1 MHLTQHQD
9 LDCLHINRLPNRS
22 TMVPYPD
29 KASAMAGDR
38 AASPYFFSL
47 NGTWDFALLSG
58 PHDIP
63 DDLSSYDDFS
73 TIRVPGCWQMQGYGR
88 PQYANVNYP
97 IPYDPPYVPDQ
108 TPVGFYRRTFEL
120 PDQFAGRQTRIRFEG
135 VDSCYYVFL
144 NGHMI
149 GFSKVPH
156 MPAEFDLAGQLKPGK
171 NLLHV
176 LVFQWSDGTYLEDQD
191 KWRHSGIF
199 RDVMLLSFAQTAILD
214 VVASTSL
221 DSDMETGLFQL
232 EVRAQNAKSVQLVL
246 LDSGETILETSV
258 MVKDGLAAYKL
269 GLPRV
274 KRWTAETPHLYDLVA
289 LVDGQAEHQRLGFR
303 RVDIRQGVL
312 MINGVPVKLKGA
324 NRHDTHTLLGS
335 YTPCDSML
343 HDVLNMKRF
352 NMNCVRTSHYPPDPR
367 FLSLCDEYGLY
378 VVDEA
383 DLECHGVVFIGPSD
397 LIAGDPRWE
406 KQFVDRA
413 VRMVERDRNHASII
427 FWSLGNES
435 GYGVNHE
442 KMARAIR
449 LMDPSRPIH
458 YEQDL
463 EAKTADIYSQMYTS
477 IPKCLEIVRKKDDK
491 PFFLCEYAHAM
502 GQGPGNLEDYWQ
514 LIYKYPRFIGGCVW
528 ELVDHGITAKAPD
541 GSGDY
546 YAYGGDFGEY
556 PHDGNFCVDAL
567 CYPDRS
573 PHTGLIEYGHVL
585 RPVRAKLRD
594 ETSGKVTLY
603 NCLSFTDLNA
613 YAFSWQIKCM
623 GILVA
628 EGDKQVS
635 CKPGQSTT
643 IQLPLGAYPK
653 NSVLTLQFKLKQ
665 SANWAP
671 AGFAVAK
678 DQLELQLG
686 SKLPA
691 AAPVKKSL
699 KLEKDDRHIS
709 VSNGQTVYCFGFD
722 KAGLYSICHAG
733 TELLKAPFSCNLWR
747 APTDN
752 DRGFGANIAKLWAQ
766 YGLDKMLARVT
777 VFDAFE
783 QDGNV
788 YVKVESV
795 HGPAI
800 FKPIVKLS
808 QNYRFTGSGRVVLDV
823 QYSPLEAQ
831 PMAFYLPRLG
841 LRFQM
846 PRVFDKLA
854 WYGRGPHESYP
865 DKKTGALLD
874 LYKASVESTHEP
886 YIYPQENGS
895 HQDTQFVAIT
905 DAAGT
910 GLLIAGQR
918 FSFSAHHYT
927 QEALTKAAHTYELHN
942 EDLTEICIDGVMG
955 PLGSNSCGPEPL
967 DEDRLYFRQAQS
979 FRLYLAP
986 VDLQT
991 ENIHNAAARAG
1002 QGRKI

>member
-1 MHLTQHQD
+1 MHFTQYQD
-9 LDCLHINRLPNRS
+9 LDCLHINRLPNRT

-29 KASAMAGDR
+29 RVSALTGDR
-38 AASPYFFSL
+38 AASPYFLSL
-47 NGTWDFALLSG
+47 NGTWDFRLLG
-58 PHDIP
+58 CPHDVP
-63 DDLSSYDDFS
+63 DDLTSFGDFGA
-73 TIRVPGCWQMQGYGR
+73 IRVPGCWQMQGYGR

-97 IPYDPPYVPDQ
+97 IPYDPPFVPDQ
-108 TPVGFYRRTFEL
+108 TPVGLYHRTFEL
-120 PDQFAGRQTRIRFEG
+120 PGQFAGRQIRIRFEG

-144 NGHMI
+144 NGQLV

-156 MPAEFDLAGQLKPGK
+156 MPAEFDISAQLKPEI
-171 NLLHV
+171 NSLHV

-214 VVASTSL
+214 VIVDMNL
-221 DSDMETGLFQL
+221 DSDMETGLFRL
-232 EVRAQNAKSVQLVL
+232 EAKVQGAKAVQAAL
-246 LDSGETILETSV
+246 LFNGETIFETEL
-258 MVKDGLAAYKL
+258 MVKDGLATHKL
-269 GLPRV
+269 GLPKV
-274 KRWTAETPHLYDLVA
+274 KRWTAETPNLYDLFVW
-289 LVDGQAEHQRLGFR
+289 VDGQVEYQRLGFR

-312 MINGVPVKLKGA
+312 LINGVPVKLKGA

-335 YTPCDSML
+335 FTPVESML
-343 HDVLNMKRF
+343 RDVLNMKRF

-383 DLECHGVVFIGPSD
+383 DLECHGVVFVGPFD

-413 VRMVERDRNHASII
+413 VRMVDRDRNHAAII

-435 GYGVNHE
+435 GYGVNHD
-442 KMARAIR
+442 KMAQVIR
-449 LMDPSRPIH
+449 RMDRSRPIH
-458 YEQDL
+458 YERDL
-463 EAKTADIYSQMYTS
+463 EAKTADMYSQMYTS
-477 IPKCLEIVRKKDDK
+477 IPKCSEIVKKKDDK

-573 PHTGLIEYGHVL
+573 PHTGLLEYGHVL
-585 RPVRAKLRD
+585 RPVRVSLRD
-594 ETSGKVTLY
+594 EAGGKITLK
-603 NCLSFTDLNA
+603 NCLNFTDLNA
-613 YAFSWQIKCM
+613 FALSWQLKRLGRVITQ
-623 GILVA
+623 
-628 EGDKQVS
+628 GDKQVS

-643 IQLPLGAYPK
+643 IQLPLGEYPMDC
-653 NSVLTLQFKLKQ
+653 VLTLQFALKQ
-665 SANWAP
+665 PALWAP
-671 AGFAVAK
+671 AGFVVAR
-678 DQLELQLG
+678 DQVELQMG
-686 SKLPA
+686 SKPAVLPM
-691 AAPVKKSL
+691 VKKAL
-699 KLEKDDRHIS
+699 RLEKDDRCIS
-709 VSNGQTVYCFGFD
+709 VFSGHNAYRFSLD
-722 KAGLYSICHAG
+722 KAGLYSINSAG
-733 TELLKAPFSCNLWR
+733 TELLKAPLGCNLWR

-752 DRGFGANIAKLWAQ
+752 DRGFGADIAKLWAQ

-777 VFDAFE
+777 AFE
-783 QDGNV
+783 AQEQNGSV

-808 QNYRFTGSGRVVLDV
+808 QSYRFTGSGRVVLDV
-823 QYSPLEAQ
+823 QYSPLEKQ
-831 PMAFYLPRLG
+831 PKEFYLPRLG

-846 PRVFDKLA
+846 PGTFDSLT
-854 WYGRGPHESYP
+854 WYGRGPFESYP

-874 LYKASVESTHEP
+874 LYRASVEDTHEP
-886 YIYPQENGS
+886 YIYPQENGA

-905 DAAGT
+905 DAAGV

-942 EDLTEICIDGVMG
+942 GDLTEVCIDGVMG

-967 DEDRLYFRQAQS
+967 EEDRLYFKQAQNYR
-979 FRLYLAP
+979 FYLAP
-986 VDLQT
+986 IDLQT
-991 ENIHNAAARAG
+991 ESVLHTAIRV
-1002 QGRKI
+1002 RKGK